1 MINQFEYTIHLPA
14 ARTICKRLLM
24 PCWIYFNLELRS
36 QHFQYLHIYE
46 FILYQVI
53 NGYFQVDLVIFT
65 PWKEVIL
72 GKVEMYCIQLEYY

>member
-1 MINQFEYTIHLPA
+1 MFD
-14 ARTICKRLLM
+14 
-24 PCWIYFNLELRS
+24 
-36 QHFQYLHIYE
+36 E